1 MMSSK
6 KLRRIP
12 VVFNFEGTV
21 AQSQRKAL
29 VPEHNTVAMIM
40 QSIRARWLTD
50 VKPHEA
56 LFILFRVDDD
66 YMLMPISS
74 TLREISNQIGNKENE
89 PVFATVRSEATF
101 G

>member
-1 MMSSK
+1 MSSK
-6 KLRRIP
+6 KLKRIP
-12 VVFNFEGTV
+12 MVFDFEGTV
-21 AQSQRKAL
+21 AQPRHKAL

-40 QSIRARWLTD
+40 QNVRTRWLTD

-56 LFILFRVDDD
+56 LFILFRMDDD

-89 PVFATVRSEATF
+89 PVYATVRSEATF

>member
-1 MMSSK
+1 M
-6 KLRRIP
+6 
-12 VVFNFEGTV
+12 VFDFEGTV
-21 AQSQRKAL
+21 AQPRHKAL

-40 QSIRARWLTD
+40 QNVRTRWLTD

-56 LFILFRVDDD
+56 LFILFRMDDD

-89 PVFATVRSEATF
+89 PVYATVRSEATF